1 MEKTWPADRKAGWLG
16 LGFLVL
22 LLASEGA
29 LTLPDEGASAT
40 AVASFYAE
48 HRAVIIALQVAGF
61 AACVLLAAMAW
72 RLRAVDRRVGG
83 AGLFV
88 AIAALA
94 PGLVTLVVAI
104 VADPVDP
111 TSAGR
116 YNDLEPRGDDLL
128 FIGIAVFGVSI
139 VAARRRVPSWLAV
152 LGAVVAAT
160 SLLRLALEALDQER
174 GALDSL
180 APLSFLV
187 LVGAV
192 TWLSFRGSPRSSQD
206 SARLP
211 APDQEGR

>member
-1 MEKTWPADRKAGWLG
+1 MEKSWAADRRAGWLG

-29 LTLPDEGASAT
+29 LTLPDEGASASS
-40 AVASFYAE
+40 VASFYAA
-48 HRAVIIALQVAGF
+48 HRAVIVALQVAGF
-61 AACVLLAAMAW
+61 VACGLLAAMAW
-72 RLRAVDRRVGG
+72 RLRAGDKRVSD

-88 AIAALA
+88 ATAALA

-104 VADPVDP
+104 VADPRHP
-111 TSAGR
+111 ASAAR

-128 FIGIAVFGVSI
+128 FLGIAVFGLAI
-139 VAARRRVPSWLAV
+139 VAARRRVPVWVAV
-152 LGAVVAAT
+152 LGAVVAVT
-160 SLLRLALEALDQER
+160 SVLRLVLEAFGQER

-192 TWLSFRGSPRSSQD
+192 TWLSFRGSPRSED
-206 SARLP
+206 EARPP
-211 APDQEGR
+211 APGVG

>member
-1 MEKTWPADRKAGWLG
+1 MEESWAADRRAGWLG

-29 LTLPDEGASAT
+29 LTLPDEGASASS
-40 AVASFYAE
+40 VASFYTE
-48 HRAVIIALQVAGF
+48 HRAVIVALQVAGF
-61 AACVLLAAMAW
+61 VACGLLAAMAW
-72 RLRAVDRRVGG
+72 RLRAEDRRVGA

-88 AIAALA
+88 ATAALA

-104 VADPVDP
+104 VADPQDP
-111 TSAGR
+111 ASAER

-128 FIGIAVFGVSI
+128 FLGIAVFGLAI
-139 VAARRRVPSWLAV
+139 VAARRRVPSWVAV
-152 LGAVVAAT
+152 LGAVVAVT
-160 SLLRLALEALDQER
+160 SVLRLVLEALGQER

-192 TWLSFRGSPRSSQD
+192 TWLSFRGSPRST
-206 SARLP
+206 
-211 APDQEGR
+211 

>member
-1 MEKTWPADRKAGWLG
+1 MEESWAADRRAGWLG

-29 LTLPDEGASAT
+29 LTLPDEGASAS

-48 HRAVIIALQVAGF
+48 HRAVIVALQVAGF
-61 AACVLLAAMAW
+61 VACGLLAAMAW
-72 RLRAVDRRVGG
+72 RLRAVDTRVCG

-88 AIAALA
+88 ATAALA

-104 VADPVDP
+104 VADPGHP
-111 TSAGR
+111 ASAGR

-128 FIGIAVFGVSI
+128 FLGIAAFGLAI
-139 VAARRRVPSWLAV
+139 VAARRRVPSWVAV
-152 LGAVVAAT
+152 LGAVVGVT
-160 SLLRLALEALDQER
+160 SVLRLVLEALGQER

-192 TWLSFRGSPRSSQD
+192 TWLSFRGSPRSD
-206 SARLP
+206 
-211 APDQEGR
+211 